1 MARFG
6 YSKLFALAAL
16 ALASCSGGQASPMS
30 IVGATATTEV
40 DALVASTLAPTLDA
54 MTTLTPAT
62 TKVTSTQSPTFTS
75 EAASLDYRKAF
86 SIDYAHPELYLEQG
100 EQSQISDP
108 TVLDELRVEEQGLDH
123 LGEIYRWLKREFTAY
138 SAHGRTIGVVT
149 ADQLLTDRQLGGCHD
164 HGLVY
169 AAVVRELGYP
179 AVMVRTSSIAWVEK
193 FQAGEQGPHIGHV
206 FVEVYLHQKWVLID
220 STNGWYVEEGYDPAD
235 PVIPLKGPIAGSSE
249 EIYGFYVERKGIDT
263 WGFGIHTPAE
273 STEAMDEFA
282 QQLNLESIVYPE
294 YKFQNF
300 AR

>member
-1 MARFG
+1 MARFR
-6 YSKLFALAAL
+6 YSKLFALVAL
-16 ALASCSGGQASPMS
+16 VLVACSGVQASPMS
-30 IVGATATTEV
+30 IVVATATIEADV
-40 DALVASTLAPTLDA
+40 LVASTLAPTLDA

-62 TKVTSTQSPTFTS
+62 TKVTSSQSPTFTS
-75 EAASLDYRKAF
+75 EAANLDYRKAF

-100 EQSQISDP
+100 EQSRISDP
-108 TVLDELRVEEQGLDH
+108 TVLDELYVEEQGLDH

-149 ADQLLTDRQLGGCHD
+149 VDQLLTDHQLGGCHD

-206 FVEVYLHQKWVLID
+206 FVEVYLHGKWVLID

-235 PVIPLKGPIAGSSE
+235 PVIPLRGPIAGSSE

-263 WGFGIHTPAE
+263 WGFGIHSPAE

-282 QQLNLESIVYPE
+282 RQLNLESIVYPE